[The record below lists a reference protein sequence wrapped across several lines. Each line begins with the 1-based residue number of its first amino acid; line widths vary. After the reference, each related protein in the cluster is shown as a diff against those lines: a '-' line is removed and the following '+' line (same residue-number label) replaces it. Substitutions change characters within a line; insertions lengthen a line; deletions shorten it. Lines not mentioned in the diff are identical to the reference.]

1 MIDDLFSK
9 SLQQKTVQ
17 FLRFASGVAHAQRC
31 CFSSS
36 PSGGIAVRRC
46 RSAMSLQGRALRPR
60 TAKNTLCDVQTYLE
74 FEVVRKNV
82 PVARRKRCSKCPRKR
97 QDSWQL
103 RDCLFRRHGERSSQR
118 CTTKCST
125 ESFAHSVFSYGSI

>member
-1 MIDDLFSK
+1 MICFLSLYSKKQFRFEICLGCRTCSEMLF
-9 SLQQKTVQ
+9 QQFPK
-17 FLRFASGVAHAQRC
+17 RWHSCSPMPISYEFAGEGAAPKDCKKHS
-31 CFSSS
+31 
-36 PSGGIAVRRC
+36 
-46 RSAMSLQGRALRPR
+46 
-60 TAKNTLCDVQTYLE
+60 LCDVQTYLE

-125 ESFAHSVFSYGSI
+125 GSFAHSVFSYGSI